1 MHCSTNPQKRIL
13 LEVLQALSRRAK
25 QRIEGRQWRD
35 RIGPVITASNGL
47 LKVEIVNGEK
57 AEKGLGAVA
66 GALCKGVVT
75 MVGLAL
81 ICTWDLGDAR
91 QRQQWLVSAWFFMGW
106 VACDHTDPPW
116 RDWPKKQLAKKERK

>member
-1 MHCSTNPQKRIL
+1 MHCSTDPQKRIL

-35 RIGPVITASNGL
+35 RLGPAITASNGL

-57 AEKGLGAVA
+57 AEKGLGGVA

-91 QRQQWLVSAWFFMGW
+91 QTQRWLVFTWFFNG
-106 VACDHTDPPW
+106 VG
-116 RDWPKKQLAKKERK
+116 RL